1 MKINQVFLFGL
12 EVFLHLS
19 CGRFSTQIPEVM
31 NDNSMEITNQH
42 RWDIGRGIYFRYV
55 GMDIYIYIC
64 IYMYICI
71 YIYTYIHIYIHTYIH
86 TYIYTYYICGFVYY
100 TELLIKESP
109 GLLNPPLRTFSAAP
123 IAVDLSPQPGAV
135 IIPL

>member
-1 MKINQVFLFGL
+1 MYKYTF
-12 EVFLHLS
+12 
-19 CGRFSTQIPEVM
+19 
-31 NDNSMEITNQH
+31 
-42 RWDIGRGIYFRYV
+42 IYIH
-55 GMDIYIYIC
+55 IYIYT
-64 IYMYICI
+64 YIHN
-71 YIYTYIHIYIHTYIH
+71 TYIHIYIHTYIH